1 MANRVLKKMRE
12 ANPRNGARSKLQG
25 DNNLGDAIEN
35 NQ

>member
-1 MANRVLKKMRE
+1 MEMYEMNRRNE
-12 ANPRNGARSKLQG
+12 ARRKLEG